1 MKKPLVFSL
10 FREQSV
16 FMTAIVGIMT
26 FLAVV
31 ALGIS
36 LAIGTGVSRWNRQW
50 DTFVTVQITNQDNVS
65 KIKNL
70 IDSGRGK
77 IDQVT
82 EVSDQEMLELMGPW
96 ISGNRDVLQKY
107 LPKMY
112 EIKFKSKSDI
122 APFSASA
129 SQYARVLTHSQS
141 LHSSISVGWKMVTI
155 STFVLVIILGAIGV
169 CVSFI
174 ARNIAVLHKR
184 ELEIL
189 NQVGASDGFVANQMQ
204 IIVTKI
210 CAIACGLGF
219 VAALPVIFA
228 ILATAHSARVGLMAM
243 LGLSGT
249 SWLLMLL
256 LPVAILAF
264 AIIITKRTT
273 LGILKNE
280 E

>member
-16 FMTAIVGIMT
+16 FMTAIVAIMT
-26 FLAVV
+26 FLAVI

-36 LAIGTGVSRWNRQW
+36 LSIGTGVNRWNRQW
-50 DTFVTVQITNQDNVS
+50 DSFVTVQITNPDNIAKVKGIIES
-65 KIKNL
+65 NRSRLDK
-70 IDSGRGK
+70 
-77 IDQVT
+77 VT
-82 EVSDQEMLELMGPW
+82 EISDQEMLQIMGPW

-112 EIKFKSKSDI
+112 EIRFKSKSDI
-122 APFSASA
+122 SEFNATA

-141 LHSSISVGWKMVTI
+141 LHSSISVGWKIVTI
-155 STFVLVIILGAIGV
+155 STFVLLIILAAIGV
-169 CVSFI
+169 CISFI
-174 ARNIAVLHKR
+174 ARNIAILHKR

-189 NQVGASDGFVANQMQ
+189 NQVGASDGFVAGQMQ

-210 CAIACGLGF
+210 CAVACGCGF

-243 LGLSGT
+243 LGISGT
-249 SWLLMLL
+249 GWLLMIL
-256 LPVAILAF
+256 LPIAILAF

-280 E
+280 